1 MLDLFRTKTYLKD
14 YRKIKFSDKHYLKYV
29 TYISLLLNEQ
39 KLPPEAKEHQLTGNY
54 SGYREFHISGDL
66 LIIYKIEN
74 RILKLIRIGS
84 HSELFK

>member
-1 MLDLFRTKTYLKD
+1 MLNLFRTKTYLKD
-14 YRKIKFSDKHYLKYV
+14 YRKIKFSDKHYLKYI

-39 KLPPEAKEHQLTGNY
+39 KLLPEAKEHQLTGNY
-54 SGYREFHISGDL
+54 SSYKEFHISGDL

-74 RILKLIRIGS
+74 KTLKLIRIGS